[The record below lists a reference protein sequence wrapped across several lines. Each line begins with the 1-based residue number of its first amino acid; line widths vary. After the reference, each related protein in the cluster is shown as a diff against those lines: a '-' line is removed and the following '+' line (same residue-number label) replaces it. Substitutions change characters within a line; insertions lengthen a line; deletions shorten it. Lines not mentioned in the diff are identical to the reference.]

1 MVGGP
6 GTGKTFTCQAIENAL
21 LAQGKRCFACSFQ
34 WSACYK
40 MQVKCEKSTIHSL
53 LRAGFS
59 SLTPEMLHA
68 NNWPIEINVQAF
80 KTAYEDVEVFIVDEV
95 STLTS
100 SLFVAL
106 ETMLRMAFDR
116 TKSFGGKSVI
126 LLGDFCQ
133 ISPIK
138 NTSLAGV
145 LVSYA
150 SAVKMSKSSL
160 TPKDHVFQQAGALLS
175 QFRNHQNS
183 TPSARNHQNRSL
195 AGEDQSWWT
204 LAAVARVGR
213 TTERPRR
220 RWRSDQR
227 FEQSRRVAYV
237 MYTHIL
243 KSKYLLTYTTYYQVF
258 FFFIV
263 LVTVLVKDSILLYQV
278 QYHGHGS
285 EIFF

>member
-1 MVGGP
+1 VL
-6 GTGKTFTCQAIENAL
+6 KSL
-21 LAQGKRCFACSFQ
+21 SFRPQ
-34 WSACYK
+34 
-40 MQVKCEKSTIHSL
+40 
-53 LRAGFS
+53 
-59 SLTPEMLHA
+59 
-68 NNWPIEINVQAF
+68 N
-80 KTAYEDVEVFIVDEV
+80 
-95 STLTS
+95 
-100 SLFVAL
+100 
-106 ETMLRMAFDR
+106 
-116 TKSFGGKSVI
+116 SVI

-243 KSKYLLTYTTYYQVF
+243 HTTRFFFFF

-263 LVTVLVKDSILLYQV
+263 LVTVLVPDSILLYQV

-285 EIFF
+285 EIVF